1 VLKILVVYYSYEGNT
16 RFVAEHIA
24 EFFHADV
31 QELKPKIDMH
41 SRSFMK
47 YVWGGKMV
55 LMREKPDLEP
65 LRFNPGDYEVIF
77 IGTPVWAW
85 TFTPALNSFLAGN
98 PLQGKRIVL
107 FYCHGG
113 GPRGMSEKFKA
124 RLPGNTIIGERGFQ
138 DPLNWRKEEAV
149 LAVRIWC
156 RELKSILGIE

>member
-1 VLKILVVYYSYEGNT
+1 MKILVVYYSYEGNT
-16 RFVAEHIA
+16 RFVADHIA
-24 EFFHADV
+24 EFFHADI

-65 LRFNPGDYEVIF
+65 LKFSPADYDVVF

-85 TFTPALNSFLAGN
+85 TFTPAINAFLTAN
-98 PLQGKRIVL
+98 PLEGKRVVL
-107 FYCHGG
+107 YYCHGG
-113 GPRGMSEKFKA
+113 GPRGIADKLKSHLQGA
-124 RLPGNTIIGERGFQ
+124 TIIGEKGFQ
-138 DPLNWRKEEAV
+138 EPLKWRHEEAV
-149 LAVRIWC
+149 LAVRTWC

>member
-1 VLKILVVYYSYEGNT
+1 MKILVVYYSYEGNT